1 MEFIFVVGLIVLIYF
16 GYQFFK
22 TKEKYDNT
30 VAELKKNTVEELK
43 KLYADKYTDN
53 DQIKMSYFVLASI
66 FGCLPDK
73 VKDIYFSE
81 LEANNFN
88 YSELLE
94 AEKNWKAK
102 KIEEAALFGIKPENT
117 PAALLEKW
125 TIEFRNINL

>member
-22 TKEKYDNT
+22 TK
-30 VAELKKNTVEELK
+30 KNYANPVEESK
-43 KLYADKYTDN
+43 KLYVDKYTDN

-81 LEANNFN
+81 LEVNNFN

-94 AEKNWKAK
+94 AENNWQTK
-102 KIEEAALFGIKPENT
+102 KFEEAALFGIKPEKT
-117 PAALLEKW
+117 LAALLEKW
-125 TIEFRNINL
+125 TIKFCNINL